1 MNIKLHTPSAGGVV
15 IKDNEVLLIYSALK
29 NTYAFPKGTIDQGE
43 TKDVTAV
50 REVKEETGYS
60 VEILDFLGD
69 FTFDFD
75 WKDGI
80 RYRKTVSYYLM
91 ELANDEE
98 PELNLQEGEDF
109 VNIWTSIEKAYEL
122 LTFDDSKEIL
132 KLALRSSKLVH

>member
-69 FTFDFD
+69 FTFNFD

-109 VNIWTSIEKAYEL
+109 VNIWTRIEKAYEL

-132 KLALRSSKLVH
+132 KLALRCSKLVH

>member
-15 IKDNEVLLIYSALK
+15 IKDNEVLLIYSDLK

-122 LTFDDSKEIL
+122 LTFDNSKEIL

>member
-132 KLALRSSKLVH
+132 KLALKSSKLVH

>member
-69 FTFDFD
+69 FTFNFD